1 MDKAMDQNV
10 DVMKEFSEFLENLDL
25 NLFENDSNLEM
36 VGHEEN
42 EFGFMFSKGGG
53 SRPRTAIE

>member
-42 EFGFMFSKGGG
+42 EFGS
-53 SRPRTAIE
+53 